1 MWREFPS
8 QVEIPLRHWVNDL
21 VRWLLTTFSAVFDAI
36 STVILW
42 VLLRIEQGLVW
53 IPWPVMLALIAVAAW
68 YGTRTK
74 LATGVLVGLMVMIGM
89 FGYWNLAM
97 LTLSIVIASVI
108 ISFLIGLPIGIVSA
122 RSDTAEAFIRP
133 ILDGAQ
139 TMPAFVYLIPAMMF
153 FGLGRVPAVIAT
165 VTYAVPPL
173 IRLTNLGIRSVSK
186 PAIEAATAYGA
197 TPRQILRDVQL
208 PLALPTIM
216 AGVNQV
222 TMMALAM
229 VVIASMIGARGL
241 GEEVLLSIQRIDPGR
256 GAEAGLSIVALAI
269 IIDRI
274 TQGFARQ
281 YQESIS

>member
-108 ISFLIGLPIGIVSA
+108 ISFLVGLPIGIISA

>member
-8 QVEIPLRHWVNDL
+8 DIEIPLRHWVNDL
-21 VRWLLTTFSAVFDAI
+21 VRWLLTTFSAVFDSI
-36 STVILW
+36 SSVILW

-53 IPWPVMLALIAVAAW
+53 IPWPVMLVGIAVAAW

-74 LATGVLVGLMVMIGM
+74 LATAVLVLLMIMIGM

-122 RSDTAEAFIRP
+122 RNDTAESVIRP

-274 TQGFARQ
+274 TQGFAKQ

>member
-1 MWREFPS
+1 MWNEFPS
-8 QVEIPLRHWVNDL
+8 EIEIPLRHWVNDL
-21 VRWLLTTFSAVFDAI
+21 VRWLLTTFSALFDAI

-108 ISFLIGLPIGIVSA
+108 ISFFIGLPIGIVSA

-133 ILDGAQ
+133 VLDGAQ